1 VADIFQGSALPN
13 VSTTQTQAT
22 TTPSYYTNYLGNL
35 ASQGQTAAQNAQY
48 VGPTALQNQAFQN
61 VAQNVGNYQPDLTQ
75 AQNLTNQAAQ
85 GPNINQFMNPYTQDV
100 VNQIG
105 VLGQRNIQ
113 ENLSPQ
119 ATAGAVGTGQFG
131 SQRGAQVLGNTLRD
145 AATNITAQQQQALQQ
160 GYTQALQA
168 AQNQQQLGLSAGSQ
182 LANLGAAQQNLGLND
197 VNALATLGGQQQQIG
212 QNQQLFPLQ
221 ALTAES
227 GLLKGL
233 TVPTSTSSQ
242 YSGPMPGA
250 YAQSPLQQVAGL
262 GSILQGL
269 GQSGAGSSLNSIL
282 SGSVAGNALNNL
294 FTGNG
299 LFGSTGPIFG
309 SGGLGSLLSSS
320 SPTTD
325 QINQSLTGNPLSTI
339 ANPAG
344 A

>member
-1 VADIFQGSALPN
+1 VADLFQGSALPN

-22 TTPSYYTNYLGNL
+22 TAPDYYTNYLSNL
-35 ASQGQTAAQNAQY
+35 ASQGQQAGAGAQY
-48 VGPTALQNQAFQN
+48 VGATGLQNQAFQN
-61 VAQNVGNYQPDLTQ
+61 VAQNVGNYQPALNQ
-75 AQNLTNQAAQ
+75 AQNLTTQAAQ

-145 AATNITAQQQQALQQ
+145 AATNITAQQQAALQQ

-168 AQNQQQLGLSAGSQ
+168 AQNQQQLGLSAGAQ
-182 LANLGAAQQNLGLND
+182 MGNLAGQQQNLGLQD

-227 GLLKGL
+227 GILKGL
-233 TVPTSTSSQ
+233 TVPTSVSSQ

-250 YAQSPLQQVAGL
+250 YAPSPLQQIAGL
-262 GSILQGL
+262 GSIL
-269 GQSGAGSSLNSIL
+269 
-282 SGSVAGNALNNL
+282 
-294 FTGNG
+294 
-299 LFGSTGPIFG
+299 
-309 SGGLGSLLSSS
+309 GGLYQTPQGS
-320 SPTTD
+320 
-325 QINQSLTGNPLSTI
+325 NQSLIQQLTGVNNPTLK
-339 ANPAG
+339 NLVGEGLG
-344 A
+344 AIGSAFGLPSSIPGVPV

>member
-1 VADIFQGSALPN
+1 LS
-13 VSTTQTQAT
+13 
-22 TTPSYYTNYLGNL
+22 NL
-35 ASQGQTAAQNAQY
+35 ASQGQQAGAGAQY
-48 VGPTALQNQAFQN
+48 VGATGLQNQAFQN
-61 VAQNVGNYQPDLTQ
+61 VAQNVGNYQPALNQ
-75 AQNLTNQAAQ
+75 AQNLTTQAAQ

-145 AATNITAQQQQALQQ
+145 AATNITAQQQAALQQ

-168 AQNQQQLGLSAGSQ
+168 AQNQQQLGLSAGAQ
-182 LANLGAAQQNLGLND
+182 MGNLAGQQQNLGLQD

-227 GLLKGL
+227 GILKGL
-233 TVPTSTSSQ
+233 TVPTSVSSQ

-250 YAQSPLQQVAGL
+250 YAPSPLQQIAGL
-262 GSILQGL
+262 GSIL
-269 GQSGAGSSLNSIL
+269 
-282 SGSVAGNALNNL
+282 
-294 FTGNG
+294 
-299 LFGSTGPIFG
+299 
-309 SGGLGSLLSSS
+309 GGLYQTPQGS
-320 SPTTD
+320 
-325 QINQSLTGNPLSTI
+325 NQSLIQQLTGVNNPTLK
-339 ANPAG
+339 NLVGEGLG
-344 A
+344 AIGSAFGLPSSIPGVPV

>member
-1 VADIFQGSALPN
+1 MADLFQGSALPN

-22 TTPSYYTNYLGNL
+22 TAPDYYTNYLSNL
-35 ASQGQTAAQNAQY
+35 ASQGQQAGAGAQY
-48 VGPTALQNQAFQN
+48 VGATGLQNQAFQN
-61 VAQNVGNYQPDLTQ
+61 VAQNVGNYQPALNQ
-75 AQNLTNQAAQ
+75 AQNLTTQAAQ

-145 AATNITAQQQQALQQ
+145 AATNITAQQQAALQQ

-168 AQNQQQLGLSAGSQ
+168 AQNQQQLGLSAGAQ
-182 LANLGAAQQNLGLND
+182 MGNLAGQQQNLGLQD

-227 GLLKGL
+227 GILKGL
-233 TVPTSTSSQ
+233 TVPTSVSSQ

-250 YAQSPLQQVAGL
+250 YAPSPLQQIAGL
-262 GSILQGL
+262 GSIL
-269 GQSGAGSSLNSIL
+269 
-282 SGSVAGNALNNL
+282 
-294 FTGNG
+294 
-299 LFGSTGPIFG
+299 
-309 SGGLGSLLSSS
+309 GGLYQTPQGS
-320 SPTTD
+320 
-325 QINQSLTGNPLSTI
+325 NQSLIQQLTGVNNPTLK
-339 ANPAG
+339 NLVGEGLG
-344 A
+344 AIGSAFGLPSSIPGVPV

>member
-1 VADIFQGSALPN
+1 VADLFQGSALPN

-22 TTPSYYTNYLGNL
+22 TAPDYYTNYLSNL
-35 ASQGQTAAQNAQY
+35 ASQGQQAGAGAHY
-48 VGPTALQNQAFQN
+48 VGATGLQNQAFQN
-61 VAQNVGNYQPDLTQ
+61 VAQNVGNYQPALNQ
-75 AQNLTNQAAQ
+75 AQNLTTQAAQ

-113 ENLSPQ
+113 ENLAPN

-145 AATNITAQQQQALQQ
+145 AATNITAQQQAALQQ

-168 AQNQQQLGLSAGSQ
+168 AQNQQQLGLSAGAQ
-182 LANLGAAQQNLGLND
+182 MGNLAGQQQNLGLND

-227 GLLKGL
+227 GILKGL
-233 TVPTSTSSQ
+233 TVPTSVSSQ

-250 YAQSPLQQVAGL
+250 YAPSPLQQIAGL
-262 GSILQGL
+262 GSILGGLYQTPQGSNQNLLQQITGQQNTSIPSLISSGL
-269 GQSGAGSSLNSIL
+269 GAIGNVFGLPSSIP
-282 SGSVAGNALNNL
+282 GV
-294 FTGNG
+294 
-299 LFGSTGPIFG
+299 PV
-309 SGGLGSLLSSS
+309 
-320 SPTTD
+320 
-325 QINQSLTGNPLSTI
+325 
-339 ANPAG
+339 
-344 A
+344 